1 MLCIKCIHFFNSL
14 PSQISNVI
22 LVVISYY
29 SLYSHISQTNFF
41 LLIIIDIIIVWM
53 KSTYVM
59 DSKNELPTSTQTK
72 ESVLNSSGSLLIRKS

>member
-1 MLCIKCIHFFNSL
+1 M
-14 PSQISNVI
+14 
-22 LVVISYY
+22 
-29 SLYSHISQTNFF
+29 TNNIFL

-53 KSTYVM
+53 KSSFVM